1 MMSTGLPP
9 PRRRQS
15 QDRPEWAM
23 LADAVPHMVWSADG
37 SGLADYHNRRAVE
50 FTGLTA
56 EELAESGWLQVIHPA
71 DVAAVRAACAEAT
84 LTGLPY
90 EIEYRVRNSAGAY
103 RRVQDRA
110 QPIRSTDGGV
120 TRWVG
125 TWTDVEDDRVL
136 RDELA
141 GAARFRSV
149 VMDTMAEGLLA
160 LDRDGRV
167 RFINRSATRMLGWRE
182 HELRGK
188 PAHHIVHYQHADG
201 SPYPEEDCPVSM
213 ARIHGRTMRI
223 NDDSLVRKDGS
234 MLPVA
239 YSASPL
245 RGESGCVDGVVVVFR
260 DVTAEKAQRGRAR
273 QELDDLAWIGRI
285 RDALDQDRLVIHAQP
300 IRPLTGGG
308 ESEELLLRMRSA
320 SGDLVQ
326 PGSFLPI
333 AEQYGLIGD
342 IDRWVIA
349 RAVERAVVIGRRVEV
364 NVSAWTIGH
373 DDLIPTIGRLLRRS
387 GVDPSLLVFELTETA
402 LMHDIE
408 AGSSF
413 AHGVHDLGC
422 SLALDDFGTGFASFT
437 YLKTLPFRYLKI
449 DAEFVR
455 DIASSA
461 PNRHV
466 VDAIVSLAN
475 GFGQS
480 TIAEGVDDERTLE
493 VLRERGVDFVQ
504 GFHVGHPQQVYPY

>member
-1 MMSTGLPP
+1 MPTCLPP
-9 PRRRQS
+9 PGRQPS
-15 QDRPEWAM
+15 ADRPDWPT

-50 FTGLTA
+50 FTGLSSQ
-56 EELAESGWLQVIHPA
+56 ELAESGWLKVIHPA
-71 DVAAVRAACAEAT
+71 DVAKVRAASAEAAR
-84 LTGLPY
+84 TGMPY
-90 EIEYRVRNSAGAY
+90 ELEYRVRNSAGEY

-125 TWTDVEDDRVL
+125 TWTDVEDDRLL

-149 VMDTMAEGLLA
+149 VMDTMAEGLIA
-160 LDRDGRV
+160 LDGDGRV
-167 RFINRSATRMLGWRE
+167 SFINRSASRMLGWRE
-182 HELRGK
+182 DELRGE
-188 PAHHIVHYQHADG
+188 PAHHLVHYQHADG
-201 SPYPEEDCPVSM
+201 TPFAEEDCPVAI
-213 ARIHGRTMRI
+213 ARTQGRTMRI

-260 DVTAEKAQRGRAR
+260 DATVDKAQRHRAR
-273 QELDDLAWIGRI
+273 RELDDLAWIGRI
-285 RDALDQDRLVIHAQP
+285 RDALDHDRLVLHAQP
-300 IRPLTGGG
+300 IVPLTGGG
-308 ESEELLLRMRSA
+308 ESEELLLRMTSPT
-320 SGDLVQ
+320 GELVR

-333 AEQYGLIGD
+333 AEQYGLVGD

-349 RAVERAVVIGRRVEV
+349 RAVERAAAIGRRVEV
-364 NVSAWTIGH
+364 NVSAWTIAH
-373 DDLIPTIGRLLRRS
+373 DDLIPTIGRLLRQS
-387 GVDPSLLVFELTETA
+387 GLDPSLLVFELTETA
-402 LMHDIE
+402 LLHEIE

-413 AHGVHDLGC
+413 ANAVHELGC
-422 SLALDDFGTGFASFT
+422 SLALDDFGSGFAGFT
-437 YLKTLPFRYLKI
+437 YLKSLPVDYLKI

-461 PNRHV
+461 ANGHV
-466 VDAIVSLAN
+466 VDAIVSLAR
-475 GFGQS
+475 GFGQQ
-480 TIAEGVDDERTLE
+480 TIAEGVDNRETLE
-493 VLRERGVDFVQ
+493 ALRARGIDFVQ
-504 GFHVGHPQQVYPY
+504 GFHLGRPRQVYPY